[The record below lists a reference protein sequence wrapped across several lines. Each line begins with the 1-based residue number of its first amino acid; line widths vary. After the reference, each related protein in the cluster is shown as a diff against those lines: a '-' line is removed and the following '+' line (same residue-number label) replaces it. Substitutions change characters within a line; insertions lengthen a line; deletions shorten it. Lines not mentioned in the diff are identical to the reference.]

1 MGVSFRVADDS
12 GAAAVSCDR
21 ERQRLSCYIRLQ
33 MMIRRPPVAV
43 LLLCGFQLA
52 CVSIPAQALL
62 VVNQG
67 DATVSVVNPASGK
80 QVALIHQPVN
90 GVHGHEIAASSDGRT
105 AFVPVYG
112 STGVGRPGLDGREIL
127 VVDVPSHKVVGAIDL
142 GHATRPHQPVFDGRH
157 GLLYVTTE
165 LDRTITVIDPRTRK
179 IVGTVPTGQEQSHML
194 ALSHDGHRGYTANVG
209 PGSVSVLDLDARKTL
224 AVIPVSGNVQR
235 ISVSMDD
242 KSVFTADMTSPRL
255 AVIDTTTGKVGH
267 WIALP
272 THAYGTAPTP
282 DGRWLLVT
290 LPSLDEVG
298 VVDLASLRLV
308 RTLKVGS
315 SPQEVLI
322 RPDAKVAYV
331 SCMGNGTVAVL
342 DLEHWTTLP
351 PIATGP
357 QADGLAWAP

>member
-1 MGVSFRVADDS
+1 MK
-12 GAAAVSCDR
+12 
-21 ERQRLSCYIRLQ
+21 IRLLS
-33 MMIRRPPVAV
+33 VAG
-43 LLLCGFQLA
+43 LLLCGSQLA
-52 CVSIPAQALL
+52 SVSGLAQALL

-67 DATVSVVNPASGK
+67 DATVSFVDPVAGK
-80 QVALIHQPVN
+80 QIALVHEPVT

-105 AFVPVYG
+105 AYVPVYG
-112 STGVGRPGLDGREIL
+112 STGVGKPGLDGREIL
-127 VVDVPSHKVVGAIDL
+127 VVDVPSHKVVGAIEM
-142 GHATRPHQPVFDGRH
+142 GHGVRPHQPVFDSKRGV
-157 GLLYVTTE
+157 LYVTTE

-179 IVGTVPTGQEQSHML
+179 IVGTVPTGQDQSHMF

-242 KSVFTADMTSPRL
+242 RQVFTADMTSPRL
-255 AVIDTTTGKVGH
+255 AVVDTASNKVGH
-267 WIALP
+267 WIDLP

-290 LPSLDEVG
+290 LPSTNELG
-298 VVDLASLRLV
+298 VVDLRSLRLV
-308 RTLKVGS
+308 RRIKVGS

-331 SCMGNGTVAVL
+331 SCMGDGTVAVV
-342 DLEHWTTLP
+342 DLQHWTAMA
-351 PIATGP
+351 PIAAGP
-357 QADGLAWAP
+357 EADGLAWAP